1 MKPHRASGSRR
12 SDSGGMAGVLLVD
25 AGLVL
30 LLIGAVSLI
39 RPLRFLGFR
48 SRRTAAMCLAA
59 GLASFTAGALLPA
72 RLQHVPAHRS
82 RLDDTVPD
90 YQFREHHEI
99 RIAAPPERVFAAVRG
114 VTAREIRFFLLL
126 TWIRSPRIR
135 RAPESILAPR
145 ADQPLLDVA
154 LRSGF
159 VLLAEEPPREIVFGT
174 LLGQRPPGIR
184 TPEAFRALD
193 TPGVSKAVM
202 NFRIEEQGK
211 NRCLLTTETRIYS
224 TDDSARRTFAA
235 YWRVIYPGSALIRRM
250 WLDAVRRRAEAAPGI
265 GKAPE
270 SGIS

>member
-1 MKPHRASGSRR
+1 
-12 SDSGGMAGVLLVD
+12 MAGVLLVD

-30 LLIGAVSLI
+30 LLIGAASLV
-39 RPLRFLGFR
+39 RPLRWLGMR
-48 SRRTAAMCLAA
+48 SRKAAGMCLMA
-59 GLASFTAGALLPA
+59 GLAIFAAGALLPA

-82 RLDDTVPD
+82 RLDDSLPD

-99 RIAAPPERVFAAVRG
+99 RIAAPPERVFAAVHG
-114 VTAREIRFFLLL
+114 VRAREIRFFLLL

-135 RAPESILAPR
+135 RAPESIFAPR

-159 VLLAEEPPREIVFGT
+159 MLLAEEPPKEIVFGT
-174 LLGQRPPGIR
+174 LLGRRPPRIT

-193 TPGVSKAVM
+193 TPGISKAVM
-202 NFRIEEQGK
+202 NFRIEEEGK
-211 NRCLLTTETRIYS
+211 NQCLLTTETRIYS
-224 TDDSARRTFAA
+224 TDDSARRIFAA

-250 WLDAVRRRAEAAPGI
+250 WLDAVRRRAEAAAGL
-265 GKAPE
+265 GEAPR

>member
-1 MKPHRASGSRR
+1 
-12 SDSGGMAGVLLVD
+12 MAGVLLVD

-30 LLIGAVSLI
+30 LLIGALSLV
-39 RPLRFLGFR
+39 RPFRFLGIH
-48 SRRTAAMCLAA
+48 SRGTAAMCLAA
-59 GLASFTAGALLPA
+59 GLASFAAGALLPA

-99 RIAAPPERVFAAVRG
+99 RIAASPERVFAAVRE

-159 VLLAEEPPREIVFGT
+159 VLLAEEPPKEIVIGT
-174 LLGQRPPGIR
+174 LLGRRPPGIT

-202 NFRIEEQGK
+202 NFRIEEDGSSGC
-211 NRCLLTTETRIYS
+211 RLITETQVFSIGE
-224 TDDSARRTFAA
+224 SARRDFGI
-235 YWRVIYPGSALIRRM
+235 YWRIIYPGSSLIRYM
-250 WLDAVRRRAEAAPGI
+250 WLDAIRRRAEGPPGA
-265 GKAPE
+265 GGAQR